1 MGGREQSPLGYQREY
16 VVNERSG
23 AGYRAYGNGVDLGKR
38 RFEETSVED
47 DNKKTT
53 SSIVKSVWKKTLGNL
68 FGRKKD
74 KDKKESRRKNRNG
87 KEEKKERRATPIF
100 DMIIKVA
107 SKSAIKYVNSIFL
120 KDNESEKENKED
132 EETDEKEKVKDEE
145 TENQNEDKDDKNT
158 ESKV

>member
-87 KEEKKERRATPIF
+87 KEDKKERRATPIF

-120 KDNESEKENKED
+120 KDNESEKKIKKMKRLMKKKRLKMKKQKIKMR
-132 EETDEKEKVKDEE
+132 TK
-145 TENQNEDKDDKNT
+145 T
-158 ESKV
+158 